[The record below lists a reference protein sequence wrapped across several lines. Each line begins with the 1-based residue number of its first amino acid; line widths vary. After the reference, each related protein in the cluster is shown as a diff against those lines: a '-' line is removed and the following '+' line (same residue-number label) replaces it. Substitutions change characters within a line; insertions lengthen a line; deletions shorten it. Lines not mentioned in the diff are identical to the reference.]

1 MSAAVH
7 PAGQRRSAPSQ
18 RVRRE
23 PLRSALPLAAPSLL
37 PAALASVLGML
48 CIVGVIMV
56 GSASSVVSI
65 ADYGS
70 PWAIEAREGLF
81 VALGIVGFF
90 FASRL
95 SLNGMHRVAKLGM
108 VATIGALV
116 VVLTPGLGA
125 SSNGAS
131 RWLGLGPFVLQ
142 PSELAKFALCL
153 YAAHLIARKERTE
166 TEWRRVLVPLG
177 VVTMALAVLVLVQ
190 PDMGTAAILVAIAFA
205 VATVAG
211 APGRALGAALG
222 ALAAAAAVAG
232 LALPYRRER
241 LLSFLNPAAAPH
253 GAGYQLL
260 QGKIGLGAGYYFGL
274 GLGNSREKWGLL
286 PNPHTDF
293 IFAVL
298 GEELGLF
305 GTVLVLVLLTTLV
318 LLGLRVASQAPD
330 RFSQL
335 AAVGIA
341 VWLGTETIVNVGAVT
356 GMLPITGIPLPFIS
370 FGGTSLVIDMAAVGI
385 LVSIARRSALRPALR
400 VVGNN
405 HAGPSRGRT
414 RNVEPRAG
422 RRTDRGARAR

>member
-1 MSAAVH
+1 
-7 PAGQRRSAPSQ
+7 
-18 RVRRE
+18 
-23 PLRSALPLAAPSLL
+23 LPIAAPSLL
-37 PAALASVLGML
+37 PAALAAVLGML
-48 CIVGVIMV
+48 CVVGIIMV

-65 ADYGS
+65 VVYGS
-70 PWAIEAREGLF
+70 SWAIELREGMFMVLGV
-81 VALGIVGFF
+81 VAFF

-108 VATIGALV
+108 LTTIGALFL
-116 VVLTPGLGA
+116 VLAPGFGA
-125 SSNGAS
+125 SSSGAS
-131 RWLGLGPFVLQ
+131 RWLGLGPFELQ

-177 VVTMALAVLVLVQ
+177 AVTTLLALLVLVQ
-190 PDMGTAAILVAIAFA
+190 PDMGTAAVLVAIAFA

-211 APGRALGAALG
+211 APGRMLGAAFG
-222 ALAAAAAVAG
+222 ALAAAAVVAG

-241 LLSFLNPAAAPH
+241 LLTFLNPAGAPH

-260 QGKIGLGAGYYFGL
+260 QAKIGLGVGYLFGL

-293 IFAVL
+293 IFAII

-318 LLGLRVASQAPD
+318 LLGLRVASRAPD

-335 AAVGIA
+335 TAVGIA
-341 VWLGTETIVNVGAVT
+341 VWIGTETIVNVGAVT
-356 GMLPITGIPLPFIS
+356 GLLPITGIPLPFIS

-385 LVSIARRSALRPALR
+385 LVSIARRSALAPALR
-400 VVGNN
+400 VVT
-405 HAGPSRGRT
+405 ST
-414 RNVEPRAG
+414 RDVEPRAG
-422 RRTDRGARAR
+422 RRTDRGARTR